1 MSRTLRFAAVYVA
14 LVAMMVHALV
24 PTGWMPNI
32 SGGPGGPFT
41 LCTMDGPADT
51 AMDASAPM
59 VMDGLAD
66 MAMDHSGQPE
76 KQKPA
81 QGDQHRNDIC
91 PFGAAPH
98 FAAPTSI
105 ASLAA
110 PTLAVAATRLFVPAA
125 RTAQRA
131 EFSTQSPR
139 APPAIV

>member
-32 SGGPGGPFT
+32 SGGSGGPFT
-41 LCTMDGPADT
+41 LCTMDGPAL
-51 AMDASAPM
+51 DASAPM
-59 VMDGLAD
+59 VMDGPAG

-98 FAAPTSI
+98 FAAPASI

-110 PTLAVAATRLFVPAA
+110 PTLAVTATRLFVPAA
-125 RTAQRA
+125 RTAQRS
-131 EFSTQSPR
+131 EFSPQSPR

>member
-24 PTGWMPNI
+24 PTGWMPDI
-32 SGGPGGPFT
+32 AGSGAPIR
-41 LCTMDGPADT
+41 LCTMDGPAR
-51 AMDASAPM
+51 M
-59 VMDGLAD
+59 VMG
-66 MAMDHSGQPE
+66 GQPD

-98 FAAPTSI
+98 FAAPTSV

-125 RTAQRA
+125 RTALRA
-131 EFSTQSPR
+131 EFSPQSPR